1 MACNVYE
8 IYNPIG
14 GPLSIDYIN
23 CDSVYTLESVLP
35 GVIEYKCID
44 QVLTFGDGLE
54 VTNLGNCGDCL
65 CRTIFNSGD
74 VTSSFS
80 YVDCNLGY
88 DTISIDPYEHIQVCA
103 KLVITGDP
111 NISITNG
118 ETCIDSTCPCKCY
131 YTLAGN
137 SDVILR
143 YFDCNGIIQGVVITA
158 GSNLNKKC
166 TRGIISTSGFYSIVF
181 YNTNNLCITDV
192 CPTFFCQCYTVT
204 NNGLTEDSGILY
216 LNCDNQIVTQTI
228 NPTETYIFCAQ
239 NVQYYLDSKASPNF
253 PVDFTVT
260 NSGDCFNGQC
270 EQSLSIEDQLLLDIL
285 AKYGPCP
292 GICDGSTPV
301 GGPAGTSIIDIKN
314 GGIIG
319 STN

>member
-1 MACNVYE
+1 MACDVYE
-8 IYNPIG
+8 IYNPLG
-14 GPLSIDYIN
+14 GPLTITYIDCN
-23 CDSVYTLESVLP
+23 GLSTLESVLP

-54 VTNLGNCGDCL
+54 VTNLGACEDCL
-65 CRTIFNSGD
+65 CRTIFNSGG
-74 VTSSFS
+74 VTSNFS
-80 YVDCNLGY
+80 YVDCNLSY
-88 DTISIDPYEHIQVCA
+88 DTVSIGPGGYVQVCA

-111 NISITNG
+111 NLSIDNG
-118 ETCIDSTCPCKCY
+118 EPCVDSKCPCKCH
-131 YTLAGN
+131 YTLAGGDTN
-137 SDVILR
+137 ILR
-143 YFDCNGIIQGVVITA
+143 YFDCDSNASATSIPANSGLHKLCSTYIILSSEFV
-158 GSNLNKKC
+158 
-166 TRGIISTSGFYSIVF
+166 
-181 YNTNNLCITDV
+181 YNTDNLCNTGV

-204 NNGLTEDSGILY
+204 NNGLAENDGVLY
-216 LNCDNQIVTQTI
+216 LDCNNQIITQII
-228 NPTETYIFCAQ
+228 NPAETYSFCAQ
-239 NVQYYLDSKASPNF
+239 NVLPVVEGKVSANF
-253 PVDFTVT
+253 PIDFSVT

-292 GICDGSTPV
+292 DICDGLTPV